1 MSAKV
6 IAISGVTAG
15 GKTTLVNQLVKEFPS
30 ACAIYF
36 DHYELE
42 NAPDV
47 KEILNKPADYFNA
60 YRLVMMMNDLKE
72 IQDKYDYIFLDYP
85 IGYENKQMG
94 MFIDKVIYIKTPLDI
109 TFARYLLR
117 DFPNSSGNDIL
128 KWAKC
133 YLEEARPIFISHE
146 EIVSKHADYI
156 MDGTLEVVKQVAQI
170 KQLLT

>member
-1 MSAKV
+1 MSAEV

-30 ACAIYF
+30 ACAFYF
-36 DHYELE
+36 DHYEFE
-42 NAPDV
+42 NAPDM
-47 KEILNKPADYFNA
+47 KDILNKPADYFNA
-60 YRLVMMMNDLKE
+60 YRLDRMINNLKE
-72 IQDKYDYIFLDYP
+72 AQDKYDYIFLDYP

-94 MFIDKVIYIKTPLDI
+94 MYIDKVIYIKTPLDI

-117 DFPNSSGNDIL
+117 DFANSSGNDIL

-133 YLEEARPIFISHE
+133 YLEEARPLFITHE
-146 EIVSKHADYI
+146 DIVSKHADYI
-156 MDGTLEVVKQVAQI
+156 MDGTLEAEEKIAKI